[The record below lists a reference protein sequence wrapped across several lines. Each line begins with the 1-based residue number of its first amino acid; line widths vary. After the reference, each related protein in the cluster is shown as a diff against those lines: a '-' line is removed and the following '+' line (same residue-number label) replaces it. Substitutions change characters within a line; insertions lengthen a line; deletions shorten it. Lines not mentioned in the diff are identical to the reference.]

1 MILKE
6 SYCICY
12 WRRNEY
18 VKRMGEDGEAG
29 RGGIE

>member
-1 MILKE
+1 MVSEL
-6 SYCICY
+6 CCTCY